1 QAIRELDSDMR
12 APRMMQTGIGVERQ
26 LPKNLVISV
35 NYLHS
40 RGWHNLRSR
49 NITAPLMTLQTAGSA
64 IYLYEASGIFRQ
76 NQWIASLNARLS
88 PKVSFTGSYT
98 LS

>member
-1 QAIRELDSDMR
+1 MV
-12 APRMMQTGIGVERQ
+12 QTGIGVERQ

-49 NITAPLMTLQTAGSA
+49 NITAPLTSLQTASSA

-76 NQWIASLNARLS
+76 NQLITSLNARIS
-88 PKVSFTGSYT
+88 PK
-98 LS
+98 LSSPDLHVQKANSDTDGA